1 MSDAAP
7 AAALVCPIW
16 YFTEPSAALLD
27 HVHERLDGIEARER
41 AVDEFADWLTGVRAD
56 LGLAPGEAL
65 PQRPRLPVDLTGGAP
80 DRVEPAPTDEEMEAA
95 RHILTQMP
103 PDILADLQA
112 AIRNSE
118 TCEAFVN
125 SIFVGDCPACNS
137 SKTGDCENDPEIE
150 ELLVG
155 RCYDC
160 GTLWCT

>member
-1 MSDAAP
+1 MHCQNCRKEIPTSAK
-7 AAALVCPIW
+7 VCL
-16 YFTEPSAALLD
+16 YC
-27 HVHERLDGIEARER
+27 EA
-41 AVDEFADWLTGVRAD
+41 T
-56 LGLAPGEAL
+56 
-65 PQRPRLPVDLTGGAP
+65 
-80 DRVEPAPTDEEMEAA
+80 VEPAPTDEEMEAA

-112 AIRNSE
+112 AIRDSE
-118 TCEAFVN
+118 TCKAFVN

-160 GTLWCT
+160 GTLWCTECLQLLDAKAPECACWDEPDEHDLGDE